1 MDYYK
6 TFLEV
11 IDALE
16 KEKVEYALSG
26 GFAIITYGLS
36 NRTKN
41 MDLFV
46 KPDEENLT
54 KLRKVLISIFSDGSI
69 NDVTSELLKDY
80 PVIRYEPSGGF
91 YLDIMS
97 RIGDD
102 IRFDDLICETRV
114 IDGHPVRIASVE
126 SPKSNGKSTLTI

>member
-6 TFLEV
+6 IFLEV

-46 KPDEENLT
+46 KLDEENIA
-54 KLRKVLISIFSDGSI
+54 KLKKVLLSIFTDESI
-69 NDVTSELLKDY
+69 NDVTPGLLKDY
-80 PVIRYEPSGGF
+80 PVIRYEPPGGF
-91 YLDIMS
+91 YIDIMS
-97 RIGDD
+97 RIGDE
-102 IRFDDLICETRV
+102 IRFEDLKIETKA
-114 IDGHPVRIASVE
+114 IDGHPVRISSVE
-126 SPKSNGKSTLTI
+126 SPKSNNKSVSTT

>member
-6 TFLEV
+6 IFLEV

-46 KPDEENLT
+46 KPDEENIA
-54 KLRKVLISIFSDGSI
+54 KLKKVLLSIFTDESI
-69 NDVTSELLKDY
+69 NDVTPELLEDY
-80 PVIRYEPSGGF
+80 PVIRYEPPGGF
-91 YLDIMS
+91 YIDIMS

-102 IRFDDLICETRV
+102 IRFEDLKIETKA

-126 SPKSNGKSTLTI
+126 SSINNKAE

>member
-6 TFLEV
+6 IFLEV

-16 KEKVEYALSG
+16 REKVDYALSG

-46 KPDEENLT
+46 KPDEENLA
-54 KLRKVLISIFSDGSI
+54 KLRKVLISIFSDESI
-69 NDVTSELLKDY
+69 NDVTPELLKDY
-80 PVIRYEPSGGF
+80 PVIRYEPPGGF
-91 YLDIMS
+91 FIDIMS
-97 RIGDD
+97 GIGND
-102 IRFDDLICETRV
+102 IRFEDLKIEIKA
-114 IDGHPVRIASVE
+114 IDSHPVRIASVE
-126 SPKSNGKSTLTI
+126 NP